1 VAWIQKLLTFSKNLE
16 VRTAIGL
23 VRATASFGA
32 ALLSSDS
39 VTFRAINFEPPLP
52 PGMSVQKCTLLLLVV
67 EGLVD
72 IEALSLNLTLES
84 KAIASPCLGECLDA
98 QEWSEN
104 GKLVVIGTEDGA
116 ALSHRFPGIGL
127 EDKVVV
133 ELSDHSMTLQLYK
146 LGQRK
151 NPSFH
156 FIIAENEDPEPVE
169 PSAWFAVDQ
178 AHEFLLSKR

>member
-1 VAWIQKLLTFSKNLE
+1 MDLKVLTFLKNLDVSTE
-16 VRTAIGL
+16 IGL
-23 VRATASFGA
+23 VRATASIGA
-32 ALLSSDS
+32 AFLSADKI
-39 VTFRAINFEPPLP
+39 TFEAINLEPRLPL
-52 PGMSVQKCTLLLLVV
+52 GMSVQKCTLILLVV

-72 IEALSLNLTLES
+72 IEALSLNLTLEN

-116 ALSHRFPGIGL
+116 ALSHRFPEIGL
-127 EDKVVV
+127 EDKIVV
-133 ELSDHSMTLQLYK
+133 ELPDHSMTLRLQE
-146 LGQRK
+146 LGKRK

-178 AHEFLLSKR
+178 AHVFLLSKR